1 MLVGRQRRQNQHTSR
16 VCQNDTLDNRRN
28 RSPREHG
35 ISPRTVHRAAQTAA
49 QVDAI
54 KAQKDAGGLNTGAM
68 GIGKSAVE
76 HHDRTPTLADVGI
89 SKDLSSRAQKIASI
103 PAPEF
108 EEAIADHRHEREP
121 WREAA

>member
-1 MLVGRQRRQNQHTSR
+1 MPIFALHAKRDPDHLPLRAERR
-16 VCQNDTLDNRRN
+16 LG
-28 RSPREHG
+28 EM
-35 ISPRTVHRAAQTAA
+35 
-49 QVDAI
+49 I